1 MGNIVGLDLK
11 LDEQYLA
18 ASVQDI
24 VRASIAQALGDPAK
38 RVRAAVDAT
47 INQKVDREGKPSSS
61 SWGGEPYLNYLA
73 RKTVEGVVSEAMKE
87 LVAERADELKAE
99 MKKQLSSKKFAENSA
114 ATFIQLMLDATASMY
129 KMPITVGF
137 EQPKDR

>member
-11 LDEQYLA
+11 LDENYLA

-24 VRASIAQALGDPAK
+24 VRASIVQTLGDPSQL
-38 RVRAAVDAT
+38 VRKAIDAT
-47 INQKVDREGKPSSS
+47 INTKVDKDGKPTSST
-61 SWGGEPYLNYLA
+61 WGGEPYLNWLA

-114 ATFIQLMLDATASMY
+114 ATFVQLMLDATASMY

-137 EQPKDR
+137 ERPKD